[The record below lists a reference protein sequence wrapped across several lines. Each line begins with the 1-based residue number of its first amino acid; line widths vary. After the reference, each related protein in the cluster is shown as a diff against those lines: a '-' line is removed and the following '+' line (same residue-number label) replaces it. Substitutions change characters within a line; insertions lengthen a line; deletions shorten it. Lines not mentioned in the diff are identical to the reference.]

1 MKNGGTQPLSKRHIV
16 LEKVVIASFI
26 EDGWKE
32 PKSAKDFKA
41 SPAPLNVNLG
51 GMTGANSPPSRGTYS
66 ESSGGQ
72 GSSLNHSGPDVASNI
87 MSFTQNC
94 LGAVCILSAT
104 GALSNVSLRQVGTSG
119 GAAVTYEVYI

>member
-1 MKNGGTQPLSKRHIV
+1 MAEKNKT
-16 LEKVVIASFI
+16 VVIASFI

-51 GMTGANSPPSRGTYS
+51 GMTGANSPPSCGTYS

-72 GSSLNHSGPDVASNI
+72 GSSLNHSGPACNNDNLQGI
-87 MSFTQNC
+87 
-94 LGAVCILSAT
+94 
-104 GALSNVSLRQVGTSG
+104 
-119 GAAVTYEVYI
+119 